1 MYCPECRV
9 EYRPGFTRCSDCHV
23 DLIEELEKEERSPEM
38 VALLEEAD
46 RRRRVA
52 NALILAGVGGMI
64 VGVGIATTIPTK
76 FTLVVLVL
84 MMVAGYLTLIVGA
97 AFYVK
102 SKGYDWIVGGVGL
115 LGVFGLLILPLLRDK
130 IRNPAGP

>member
-1 MYCPECRV
+1 M
-9 EYRPGFTRCSDCHV
+9 
-23 DLIEELEKEERSPEM
+23 DLIERLEEEERSPEM
-38 VALLEEAD
+38 IALLEEAD

-52 NALILAGVGGMI
+52 NLLIVAGVGGMLA
-64 VGVGIATTIPTK
+64 GVGLAQIMRTEATVVI
-76 FTLVVLVL
+76 LVIL
-84 MMVAGYLTLIVGA
+84 MAAGYLTLIAGA

-130 IRNPAGP
+130 IRNPVGR